1 MKTYILRLLFTS
13 IIFTIIFSGQIFAQK
28 KQLPENI
35 ASQINNYEMLAIKN
49 MNSGNENVAA
59 SYYNKIAYLYWDY
72 FIFDKAVDNFE
83 KVLTIN
89 HNLNNQVGELK
100 VLENIAFLYSDL
112 ERYDKSIE
120 YLQRSLYISKNL
132 GNKNQIAGDL
142 VNLGVAY
149 NNNGL
154 YDKAVKTAEEALTI
168 SKELNNEKLIRSC
181 YGILHEAYDKMENK
195 EAAMKYFE
203 LYSTIDKHIQRNIYK
218 QQELLSKQKIKEVET
233 QKNIAIKQKE
243 ETEDDLLKTKDTLEQ
258 SKLIVD
264 LLNAENE
271 AKEAKIKTKEA
282 ELKAEQRLRYSIM
295 IAFIF
300 ICIVAF
306 LIYTQ
311 MQQKKKANKILQNLN
326 REIEKKNRQILDSI
340 NYASHIQEAILPYE
354 NKIKAD
360 LPDSFVLYKPRDIV
374 SGDFYWHSNHND
386 LVFIAAI
393 DCTGHGVPGAFMSMI
408 GNTLLNEIVNEKQV
422 FDPAEVLKLLNE
434 KVAFTLNQ
442 NKNDEQNFSE
452 DGMDITFCCY
462 NKKNKKLQIA
472 LASHSAI
479 IIKDKK
485 IHSLDGDFYSV
496 GGNSGLTDIKFTN
509 HTVDI
514 DQNTILYMY
523 SDGFQDQFG
532 GDNNQKYM
540 VTRFMNLIT
549 DIQKNPFE
557 EHKNL
562 LEEEYNR
569 WKGSNKQ
576 IDDILIIGIK
586 FTV

>member
-1 MKTYILRLLFTS
+1 MKICSFYLRLLILTF
-13 IIFTIIFSGQIFAQK
+13 IVILFLQHIFAQK
-28 KQLPENI
+28 KQLPENV

-49 MNSGNENVAA
+49 MNSGNENTAA

-72 FIFDKAVDNFE
+72 FIFDKAVSNFE

-89 HNLNNQVGELK
+89 HNLNNHVGELK

-112 ERYDKSIE
+112 ERYDKTIE
-120 YLQRSLYISKNL
+120 YLQRSLYISKNI
-132 GNKNQIAGDL
+132 GNKNQIANDL
-142 VNLGVAY
+142 INLGIAY

-154 YDKAVKTAEEALTI
+154 YDKAIKTAKEALLI

-181 YGILHEAYDKMENK
+181 YGILHEAYNKIENK

-203 LYSTIDKHIQRNIYK
+203 LYSTIDKHIQRKAYK
-218 QQELLSKQKIKEVET
+218 QQETLNKQKIKEAEI
-233 QKNIAIKQKE
+233 QKDIALKQKE
-243 ETEDDLLKTKDTLEQ
+243 ETEEDLLKTKDTLEQ
-258 SKLIVD
+258 NKLVVD

-271 AKEAKIKTKEA
+271 AKEAKIKAKEA

-295 IAFIF
+295 IALVF

-306 LIYTQ
+306 LIYVQ
-311 MQQKKKANKILQNLN
+311 MQQKKKANKILQDLN
-326 REIEKKNRQILDSI
+326 KEIEKKNKQILDSI

-354 NKIKAD
+354 KKIKAN

-386 LVFIAAI
+386 MVFIAAI

-422 FDPAEVLKLLNE
+422 FEPAKVLHLLNE

-442 NKNDEQNFSE
+442 GNKQNFSE

-462 NKKNKKLQIA
+462 DKKNKKLQMA
-472 LASHSAI
+472 LANHSAI

-485 IHSLDGDFYSV
+485 TYSVEGDIYSV
-496 GGNSGLTDIKFTN
+496 GGNTGFSEVSFTN
-509 HTVDI
+509 HSFDI
-514 DQNTILYMY
+514 DADTTLYMY

-540 VTRFMNLIT
+540 VTRFVNFIT
-549 DIQKNPFE
+549 KIQEKPFN
-557 EHKNL
+557 EHKKLFIN
-562 LEEEYNR
+562 EYNN
-569 WKGSNKQ
+569 WKGSSKQ

-586 FTV
+586 FT